1 MKIYTKTG
9 DTGKTSLLEGTRVSK
24 ADIRIEAY
32 GNVDELNSY
41 IGMLRDQE
49 INKKRLDFLLEIQNT
64 LFIIGSTLAQ
74 RTPKHK
80 IPEIKKE
87 YVSALEKE
95 IDILETSLPP
105 LKNFII
111 PGGNTAASFAHI
123 ARTVCRRTERSIVQ
137 LHEIEIINPLI
148 LQYLNR
154 LSDYLFVLSRSIC
167 KELSITET
175 LWNPPK
181 NNTPLIELVQ

>member
-24 ADIRIEAY
+24 TDIRIEAY

-49 INKKRLDFLLEIQNT
+49 INKKRVEFLMEIQNT

-74 RTPKHK
+74 RTQKYT
-80 IPEIKKE
+80 IPEIKQE
-87 YVSALEKE
+87 YITSLEKE
-95 IDILETSLPP
+95 IDTLETFLPP

-111 PGGNTAASFAHI
+111 PGGNMAISFTHI
-123 ARTVCRRTERSIVQ
+123 ARTVCRRTERYVVRLQ
-137 LHEIEIINPLI
+137 EVETINPLI

-154 LSDYLFVLSRSIC
+154 LSDYLFVLSRTIC
-167 KELSITET
+167 KELSLTET
-175 LWNPPK
+175 LWNTPK
-181 NNTPLIELVQ
+181 NNTP